1 VKWLATMKRTFGTVA
16 LACLLVGVSSLLPDH
31 EAHAQATCFDFTTGG
46 GWIQSP
52 LPPGGKANFGFNVG
66 YKNGPDSPLRGE
78 FNLVD
83 HSANVTIKMLT
94 VDNYGGAGNGTGHGC
109 SPTQICDRFW
119 TGTAE
124 ITFPDRAFVCSF
136 FVEVVDRGSP
146 GRKDTFHV
154 TCDGYNGFAFELP
167 AGNIEVH
174 KAACP
179 L

>member
-1 VKWLATMKRTFGTVA
+1 MKWLAMMKWTIGTA
-16 LACLLVGVSSLLPDH
+16 ACAVLLVGVSILLPDH

-52 LPPGGKANFGFNVG
+52 LGDGKANFGFNVG
-66 YKNGPDSPLRGE
+66 YKNGPDSPLKGE

-83 HSANVTIKMLT
+83 HAANVTIKMLT
-94 VDNYGGAGNGTGHGC
+94 VDTYGGEGNGTGHRC

-124 ITFPDRAFVCSF
+124 ITFPDTAFVCAF
-136 FVEVVDRGSP
+136 FVEVVDRGSN
-146 GRKDTFHV
+146 DSIHV
-154 TCDGYNGFAFELP
+154 ACLDYTGFAFELP

-174 KAACP
+174 KAAC
-179 L
+179 LL

>member
-1 VKWLATMKRTFGTVA
+1 MKWLAMMKWTIGTA
-16 LACLLVGVSSLLPDH
+16 ACAVLLVGVSILLPDH

-52 LPPGGKANFGFNVG
+52 LGDGKANFGFNVG
-66 YKNGPDSPLRGE
+66 YKNGPDSPLKGE

-83 HSANVTIKMLT
+83 HAANVTIKMLT
-94 VDNYGGAGNGTGHGC
+94 VDTYGGEGNGTGHRC

-124 ITFPDRAFVCSF
+124 ITFPDAVFVCSLV
-136 FVEVVDRGSP
+136 VEVVDRGSN
-146 GRKDTFHV
+146 DSIHV
-154 TCDGYNGFAFELP
+154 ACLDYTGFAFELP

-174 KAACP
+174 KAAC

>member
-1 VKWLATMKRTFGTVA
+1 MKRLAIMKWTIGTA
-16 LACLLVGVSSLLPDH
+16 ACAVLLVGVVSFLPNH
-31 EAHAQATCFDFTTGG
+31 EAHAQATACFDFTTGG
-46 GWIQSP
+46 GWFTSP
-52 LPPGGKANFGFNVG
+52 FGNGKANFGFNAG
-66 YKNGPDSPLRGE
+66 YKNGPDSPLQGE

-83 HSANVTIKMLT
+83 HVGNVTIKMLT
-94 VDNYGGAGNGTGHGC
+94 IDTYGGEGNGTGHRC

-124 ITFPDRAFVCSF
+124 ITFPDTAFVCSF

-146 GRKDTFHV
+146 GRKDSIHV
-154 TCDGYNGFAFELP
+154 TCDGYNGAAFELP

-174 KAACP
+174 KAAC